1 MTTEKPI
8 EESKPEPEEEVKA
21 EQPEAEPAEPVTEE
35 PVTEEPVTEEPVTEE
50 PEPDFPPPPPP
61 PPGMEDRRDF
71 WDTAATYLK
80 KAKEEVVRSS
90 RIGKIRLDIARLKK
104 QRKDLL
110 SKFGEK
116 AYELLSAG
124 ELSAG
129 ALEELKA
136 QVDEK
141 NALVAAKEA
150 EIEAITA
157 EEEAEA
163 EAEAEEKD
171 KE

>member
-21 EQPEAEPAEPVTEE
+21 EQPEAEPA
-35 PVTEEPVTEEPVTEE
+35 EPVTEEPVTEE